1 MAAPGPASLQRR
13 LQSSQE
19 ARHRQAVLVRKLQAK
34 VLQYRTRCREL
45 EQQLEAGA
53 GCLPGRWEGTE
64 ALEKALLEVKEEQQ
78 RCEDLAEA
86 NSLLREHLEKAKEV
100 NSALKEDVGKL
111 TVDWMRAREELEA
124 KEREWRQE
132 RELYENYF
140 RGDRD
145 RLLGLWHQM
154 VTFRRHFLEMKTAT
168 NRDLSELKAEQTR
181 LSGSV
186 MANCSRLNCSVMSFQ
201 AKGELEKKELQ
212 DRLKDLVA
220 LEDKHCVLQHE
231 LVVAREALE
240 ESHLE
245 RDVLKEEKREL
256 RVALEKLEQ
265 ENEALLCKVDE
276 TERAKIS
283 AQEKLSLCE
292 RTKSELCAEKG
303 HLEQLLKKAE
313 EQQEE
318 LRVELGVLA
327 EEKEEAQEKLLEV
340 SRQQESSRS
349 GLEQLRQ
356 ESSRQG
362 HALAEVCA
370 EKELLVREKAA
381 LEVRLAA
388 MERERQGLSEQLA
401 EARSGKETL
410 ECSLLEAQQHLSE
423 LEISRSHLETQLH
436 AVAQAKEVIQ
446 GEVKCLQWELEAERS
461 LLKRERQNM
470 AQALLQKE
478 QQHTDTLKVREAD
491 HQGEINK
498 LLQDVAIAEG
508 QRLSWLSEKRLL
520 SQRLERLQRAVA
532 RLDREKTE
540 LKQYSAELRR
550 TLEEVERERRRLRR
564 YCRGRA
570 LPDAGGSSLSES
582 DQHKML
588 ASQQVSLPQTQL
600 AQDGK

>member
-64 ALEKALLEVKEEQQ
+64 ALEKALLQVKEEQQ

-154 VTFRRHFLEMKTAT
+154 VTFRRHFLEMKAAT
-168 NRDLSELKAEQTR
+168 NRDLSELKAEQMR

-220 LEDKHCVLQHE
+220 LEDKHCLLQHE
-231 LVVAREALE
+231 LLVAREALE

-245 RDVLKEEKREL
+245 RDVLKEEKHEL
-256 RVALEKLEQ
+256 RVALEKLEG
-265 ENEALLCKVDE
+265 ENDALLCKVDE
-276 TERAKIS
+276 MERAKIS
-283 AQEKLSLCE
+283 AQEKLSLCK
-292 RTKSELCAEKG
+292 RTTKELCAEKA

-401 EARSGKETL
+401 EARSGKETV

-423 LEISRSHLETQLH
+423 LEITRSHLETQLH

-461 LLKRERQNM
+461 LLKQERQNM
-470 AQALLQKE
+470 AQELLQKE
-478 QQHTDTLKVREAD
+478 EQHTDTLKVREAD

-570 LPDAGGSSLSES
+570 LPDAGGFSVSES

-588 ASQQVSLPQTQL
+588 ASQQVSLLQTQL
-600 AQDGK
+600 AQERK